1 MKRADRPQ
9 IKDTAI
15 PTHPGFRKA
24 NVRTDAEFAARKI
37 PGKGLKGPSTKYG
50 QHTDVKEQNRLLVAT
65 NEDLQRQISEIKEY
79 VAGLEQQCSDVQKEN
94 IETKEKLRDCHALL
108 MAEKLDPV
116 SGGRIDGTAE
126 EKESQR
132 KELMQTISQ
141 NLLTELR
148 LFDEVASEHG
158 RHLTEVQ
165 NTMRSLKEARE
176 KLCVNRE
183 SFSVDAEEMEKVLGE
198 AERLLLE

>member
-116 SGGRIDGTAE
+116 SGRRIDGTAE

-132 KELMQTISQ
+132 KELM
-141 NLLTELR
+141 
-148 LFDEVASEHG
+148 
-158 RHLTEVQ
+158 EVQ